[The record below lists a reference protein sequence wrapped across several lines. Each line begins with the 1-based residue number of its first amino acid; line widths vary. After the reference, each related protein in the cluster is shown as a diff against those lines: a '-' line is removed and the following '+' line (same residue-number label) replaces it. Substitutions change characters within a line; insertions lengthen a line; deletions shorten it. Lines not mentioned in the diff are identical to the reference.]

1 MTLTEEKEEPE
12 ETAADRH
19 KRYRELVAKGMSDKE
34 AVESVWPSTT
44 ARAAQNAKD
53 KADKLKKDA
62 PAPAQA

>member
-19 KRYRELVAKGMSDKE
+19 KRYRELVSKGISDKE

-44 ARAAQNAKD
+44 ARAAKNAKD
-53 KADKLKKDA
+53 KADKDA
-62 PAPAQA
+62 AVKAESKS